1 MVGPASVNRVF
12 RFGPFELNVAS
23 GELRKSGIT
32 LKLRPQAAKVLVVLA
47 TRPGEM
53 VTREQIKEQ
62 IWGSGLFVDF
72 EHGLNLC
79 VQQIRAALDDDA
91 DKPRYVETVPRH
103 GYRFIARVEESVDS
117 EASAHVGA
125 TDQDLVGRPQK
136 TARWWRQPWAIG
148 GLALAVLVIAVAL
161 SSFGGFRERLL
172 GRAPRS
178 RIASLAVLPLANLSG
193 DPEQEYFADGI
204 TEELTTDLGQIS
216 ALRVISRTSAMQYKD
231 TKKKLPEIARELDVD
246 AVVEGAVQRAG
257 NEVRITAQLV
267 EARADRHLWAKSYE
281 RDVRDV
287 LTLQGEV
294 AQAIANEV
302 KIKLAP
308 PEQVRL
314 AVRGPV
320 NADAYELYLRGR
332 YYLDK
337 RTEEGLRKALENFQ
351 DAVQKD
357 PNSALPY
364 AGLADTYIF
373 LCYFDLLPPQ
383 KGSPDARVAA
393 LKALKLDPDSV
404 EAHAALARVMA
415 LYEWDWQGAEREFQR
430 AIELNPSYAMAHQ
443 YYGLYLS
450 NVGRH
455 SEAIAEGKKA
465 VELDPLSLPMRT
477 SLGSRF
483 YLARQYDHA
492 IEQYSK
498 ILEMDA
504 NFSFA
509 HLNLGW
515 TYVLKKT
522 YEQGTAELLRAI
534 SLSGREP
541 EALSK
546 LAYAYAASGH
556 RSQAQKLL
564 IELSHMA
571 SQRYV
576 PPLMLAL
583 IYVGLGDQ
591 TRALA
596 WLEKSYQDR
605 SLGEFD
611 LLVDAGWDPL
621 RSDPRFRDLL
631 RRMNLPVDSTR
642 SSASHN

>member
-79 VQQIRAALDDDA
+79 VQHIRAALDDDA

-172 GRAPRS
+172 GRAQRS

-257 NEVRITAQLV
+257 NEVRNTRQLV
-267 EARADRHLWAKSYE
+267 EARADRLLWAKSYE
-281 RDVRDV
+281 
-287 LTLQGEV
+287 
-294 AQAIANEV
+294 
-302 KIKLAP
+302 
-308 PEQVRL
+308 
-314 AVRGPV
+314 
-320 NADAYELYLRGR
+320 
-332 YYLDK
+332 
-337 RTEEGLRKALENFQ
+337 
-351 DAVQKD
+351 
-357 PNSALPY
+357 
-364 AGLADTYIF
+364 
-373 LCYFDLLPPQ
+373 
-383 KGSPDARVAA
+383 
-393 LKALKLDPDSV
+393 
-404 EAHAALARVMA
+404 
-415 LYEWDWQGAEREFQR
+415 
-430 AIELNPSYAMAHQ
+430 
-443 YYGLYLS
+443 
-450 NVGRH
+450 
-455 SEAIAEGKKA
+455 
-465 VELDPLSLPMRT
+465 
-477 SLGSRF
+477 
-483 YLARQYDHA
+483 
-492 IEQYSK
+492 
-498 ILEMDA
+498 
-504 NFSFA
+504 
-509 HLNLGW
+509 
-515 TYVLKKT
+515 
-522 YEQGTAELLRAI
+522 
-534 SLSGREP
+534 
-541 EALSK
+541 
-546 LAYAYAASGH
+546 
-556 RSQAQKLL
+556 
-564 IELSHMA
+564 
-571 SQRYV
+571 
-576 PPLMLAL
+576 
-583 IYVGLGDQ
+583 
-591 TRALA
+591 
-596 WLEKSYQDR
+596 
-605 SLGEFD
+605 
-611 LLVDAGWDPL
+611 
-621 RSDPRFRDLL
+621 
-631 RRMNLPVDSTR
+631 
-642 SSASHN
+642 